1 MSRIVA
7 GVEEYLAVV
16 RREHSRFVEA
26 LSAASAHLG
35 RQSAQLAAASSI
47 QVQLTRQFLDA
58 QRSILQLR
66 AETDREIDVI
76 GETPSD
82 ENGRVDSDDLASY
95 SRRRSQLTMLLDEWW
110 LDENEL
116 RRVVLARARHAVQR
130 YLAELET
137 GAGSAM
143 GALPVTLPRVQPSSS
158 PSLMRRSPPICADCW
173 TP

>member
-1 MSRIVA
+1 M
-7 GVEEYLAVV
+7 
-16 RREHSRFVEA
+16 
-26 LSAASAHLG
+26 
-35 RQSAQLAAASSI
+35 

-66 AETDREIDVI
+66 AETDREIDAI
-76 GETPSD
+76 GETPPRDD
-82 ENGRVDSDDLASY
+82 ERVDSGNLASY

-137 GAGSAM
+137 GTGSEI
-143 GALPVTLPRVQPSSS
+143 GTFCQ
-158 PSLMRRSPPICADCW
+158 
-173 TP
+173 